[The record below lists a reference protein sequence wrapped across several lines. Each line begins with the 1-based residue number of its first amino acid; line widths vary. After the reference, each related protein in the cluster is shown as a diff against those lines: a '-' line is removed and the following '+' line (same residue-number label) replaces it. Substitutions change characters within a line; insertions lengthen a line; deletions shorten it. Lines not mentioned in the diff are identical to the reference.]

1 MSIVRRCVVA
11 RGRVQGVWFRES
23 ARRRA
28 TELGVSG
35 WVRNAPAELEG
46 GAEAVDVLVLSRMRG
61 GCMEE
66 ERVARDGRVLTAD
79 LNGATLTA
87 VRTTRERVERVR
99 GGEDVPPTGEEERA
113 RTLWLA
119 PEEGFRIFKPGV
131 AWIFVPPEGRES
143 AVRVAVRDVTG
154 TAVVSVRA

>member
-46 GAEAVDVLVLSRMRG
+46 GAEAVDVLVAWFRHGPSGADVASLDVEEQAPRGESGFHVMR
-61 GCMEE
+61 
-66 ERVARDGRVLTAD
+66 
-79 LNGATLTA
+79 
-87 VRTTRERVERVR
+87 
-99 GGEDVPPTGEEERA
+99 
-113 RTLWLA
+113 
-119 PEEGFRIFKPGV
+119 
-131 AWIFVPPEGRES
+131 
-143 AVRVAVRDVTG
+143 
-154 TAVVSVRA
+154 